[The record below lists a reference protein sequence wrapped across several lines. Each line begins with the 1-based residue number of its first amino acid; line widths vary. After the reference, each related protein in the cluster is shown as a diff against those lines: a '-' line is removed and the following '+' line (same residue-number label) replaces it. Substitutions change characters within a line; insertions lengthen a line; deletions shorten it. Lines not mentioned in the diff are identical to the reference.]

1 LVIVLRITF
10 GEIAYNYRKGHLEKL
25 SPIKMIRLSQK
36 ASSKK
41 DVAVLEKIIH
51 PDSDITI
58 KDVTRKLTEPERNA
72 GFVEKAVCIIF
83 GIRIKADYQK
93 ILGANTA
100 EVGSYMYSIYWPFA
114 KKPIGMMALV
124 KDDGI
129 WKVHGDKWDW
139 GKMLEQLKQ
148 NPSDASSYYL
158 YSQEV
163 INEWFLAYRFKK
175 KYYELDPD
183 GFWVTDNFIEKLKAD
198 EEKYEIN
205 YKEYERELLV
215 QMKTYS
221 PDGSARDYINLARI
235 FMFHNNNNNSKAE
248 EYLIKAENVLQQR
261 KYTFYEEVF
270 DRAWDELQ
278 LRKEGKYV
286 DPLDE
291 LDKLRLMKEK

>member
-1 LVIVLRITF
+1 
-10 GEIAYNYRKGHLEKL
+10 
-25 SPIKMIRLSQK
+25 
-36 ASSKK
+36 
-41 DVAVLEKIIH
+41 
-51 PDSDITI
+51 
-58 KDVTRKLTEPERNA
+58 
-72 GFVEKAVCIIF
+72 
-83 GIRIKADYQK
+83 
-93 ILGANTA
+93 
-100 EVGSYMYSIYWPFA
+100 
-114 KKPIGMMALV
+114 MMALV

-163 INEWFLAYRFKK
+163 INEWFQAYRFKK